1 MVTGSAPTVV
11 YARHSSSSSSSISS
25 SSNRSSGIGLTQL
38 ASNSTDFP
46 NNDEKAIQVHVT
58 SAKKDS
64 VGYWHVVGEVT
75 NTGNSSLSFVQIT
88 AHFYAGGQLIGDA
101 TGYTSPSNLDAGHT
115 GTFDALVSADQING
129 TPDSFKLSFDW
140 S

>member
-1 MVTGSAPTVV
+1 MQTNRKLITVFVLALVAFMVTGSATTVV
-11 YARHSSSSSSSISS
+11 YARHRSSSSSSISSS

-46 NNDEKAIQVHVT
+46 NNDEKAIQVHVK

-88 AHFYAGGQLIGDA
+88 AHFYAGG
-101 TGYTSPSNLDAGHT
+101 
-115 GTFDALVSADQING
+115 
-129 TPDSFKLSFDW
+129 
-140 S
+140 